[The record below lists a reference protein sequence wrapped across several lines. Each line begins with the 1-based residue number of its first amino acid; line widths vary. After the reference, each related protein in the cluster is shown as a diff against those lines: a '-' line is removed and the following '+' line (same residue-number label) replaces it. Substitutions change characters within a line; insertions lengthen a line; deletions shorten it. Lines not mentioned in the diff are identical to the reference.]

1 MKAIDY
7 ANQLDAIDNQID
19 EIMLMLTDLEQ
30 RRQRVWTQW
39 NLEKRKEAEHEQQL
53 RLDLAV

>member
-19 EIMLMLTDLEQ
+19 ELMLLLIDLEQ

>member
-1 MKAIDY
+1 MKSIDY

-19 EIMLMLTDLEQ
+19 EIILLLTDLEQ
-30 RRQRVWTQW
+30 CRQRIWTQW

-53 RLDLAV
+53 CLDLAV